1 MHELFHSNPLI
12 PCRLEILRLG
22 PLQFAPSW
30 DCSICHLGFTPVTI
44 YANGDREQ
52 WITLQEWLE
61 KFIGMFWCHFLACC
75 LLSSVTHSKPMGVSA
90 WHWKERLLKYSFKRR
105 RKKRLKMK
113 YPAGKISAPLSRTH
127 SRATPPKRTH
137 TGQQADVFQRLIHIV
152 QQAPVAF

>member
-12 PCRLEILRLG
+12 PCRLEMLRLG

-90 WHWKERLLKYSFKRR
+90 WHWKKRLLKYSFKRR
-105 RKKRLKMK
+105 RKKRLKMFESIQREK
-113 YPAGKISAPLSRTH
+113 SLPLSPGLIPEPLLQNVLTLA
-127 SRATPPKRTH
+127 SRQMCFS
-137 TGQQADVFQRLIHIV
+137 G
-152 QQAPVAF
+152 

>member
-105 RKKRLKMK
+105 RKKSLKIFESIQQEK
-113 YPAGKISAPLSRTH
+113 SLPLSPGLIPEPLLQNVLTLA
-127 SRATPPKRTH
+127 SRQMCFS
-137 TGQQADVFQRLIHIV
+137 G
-152 QQAPVAF
+152 

>member
-12 PCRLEILRLG
+12 PCRLEMLRLG

-52 WITLQEWLE
+52 WIMLQEWLE

-105 RKKRLKMK
+105 RKKRSKMLSEIIQREK
-113 YPAGKISAPLSRTH
+113 ALPLSPGLIPEPLLQNVLTLA
-127 SRATPPKRTH
+127 SRQMCFS
-137 TGQQADVFQRLIHIV
+137 G
-152 QQAPVAF
+152 

>member
-90 WHWKERLLKYSFKRR
+90 WHWKKRLLKYSFKRR
-105 RKKRLKMK
+105 RKKRSKMLSEIIQREK
-113 YPAGKISAPLSRTH
+113 ALPLSPGLIPEPLLQNVLTLA
-127 SRATPPKRTH
+127 SRQMCFS
-137 TGQQADVFQRLIHIV
+137 G
-152 QQAPVAF
+152 

>member
-1 MHELFHSNPLI
+1 MHEIFNSNPLI

-105 RKKRLKMK
+105 RKKRSKMLSEIIQREK
-113 YPAGKISAPLSRTH
+113 ALPLSPGLIPEPLLQNVLTLA
-127 SRATPPKRTH
+127 SRQMCFS
-137 TGQQADVFQRLIHIV
+137 G
-152 QQAPVAF
+152 

>member
-1 MHELFHSNPLI
+1 MHEIFNSNPLI
-12 PCRLEILRLG
+12 PCRLEMLRLG

-105 RKKRLKMK
+105 RKKSLKIFESIQQEK
-113 YPAGKISAPLSRTH
+113 SLPLSPGLIPEPLLQNVLTLA
-127 SRATPPKRTH
+127 SRQMCFS
-137 TGQQADVFQRLIHIV
+137 G
-152 QQAPVAF
+152 

>member
-12 PCRLEILRLG
+12 PCRLEMLRLG

-105 RKKRLKMK
+105 RKKRSKMLSEIIQREK
-113 YPAGKISAPLSRTH
+113 ALPLSPGLIPEPLLQNVLTLA
-127 SRATPPKRTH
+127 SRQMCFS
-137 TGQQADVFQRLIHIV
+137 G
-152 QQAPVAF
+152 

>member
-12 PCRLEILRLG
+12 PCRLEMLRLG

-105 RKKRLKMK
+105 RKKSLKIFESIQQEK
-113 YPAGKISAPLSRTH
+113 SLPLSPGLIPEPLLQNVLTLA
-127 SRATPPKRTH
+127 SRQMCFS
-137 TGQQADVFQRLIHIV
+137 G
-152 QQAPVAF
+152 

>member
-105 RKKRLKMK
+105 RKKRSKMLSEIIQREK
-113 YPAGKISAPLSRTH
+113 ALPLSPGLIPEPLLQNVLTLA
-127 SRATPPKRTH
+127 SRQMCFS
-137 TGQQADVFQRLIHIV
+137 G
-152 QQAPVAF
+152 